1 MTFFRCHA
9 GALFTGAFIYLFTDL
24 VDDESH
30 EDS

>member
-1 MTFFRCHA
+1 MTFFVVIA
-9 GALFTGAFIYLFTDL
+9 GALFTGAFLYLFTDL